1 MINDRL
7 RDDALEIVR
16 LDEELDSVFAAGNGS
31 QDSREYREALDAFWS
46 KWSEVMEAAWE
57 APAGIAL
64 RIPGAVEAGI
74 SYLETA
80 PRFFR
85 SGYLAEEIMRELKR
99 IPLEE
104 RQRRRLQIVVI
115 REIVA
120 PQARGRYTASLAG
133 ALLDD
138 DFDDALRQFGNT
150 PGVVGRRAQRVL
162 REARHWK
169 RSNAA
174 RVDAIHS
181 GEGQAPQGLSRPE
194 RVEYI
199 RDRTHVELGP

>member
-1 MINDRL
+1 
-7 RDDALEIVR
+7 
-16 LDEELDSVFAAGNGS
+16 
-31 QDSREYREALDAFWS
+31 
-46 KWSEVMEAAWE
+46 MEAAWE
-57 APAGIAL
+57 APTGIAL

-120 PQARGRYTASLAG
+120 PQASGRYTASLAG
-133 ALLDD
+133 ALLD
-138 DFDDALRQFGNT
+138 FDDALRQFGNT
-150 PGVVGRRAQRVL
+150 SGVVSRRAQRVL

-181 GEGQAPQGLSRPE
+181 GEGQAPTRVHRSRLA
-194 RVEYI
+194 
-199 RDRTHVELGP
+199 RD

>member
-1 MINDRL
+1 MIDDRL
-7 RDDALEIVR
+7 RDDAAEIVR
-16 LDEELDSVFAAGNGS
+16 LDAALDSVSDAGNGS
-31 QDSREYREALDAFWS
+31 HDTREYREALDAFWS
-46 KWSEVMEAAWE
+46 KWGEVMETAWAA
-57 APAGIAL
+57 PSRIAL
-64 RIPGAVEAGI
+64 RVPDAVEAGI

-133 ALLDD
+133 ALLDA
-138 DFDDALRQFGNT
+138 DFDDALRQFGDT
-150 PGVVGRRAQRVL
+150 PGVVGRRAQRIL
-162 REARHWK
+162 RAARHWK
-169 RSNAA
+169 RSNAG
-174 RVDAIHS
+174 RVEAIH
-181 GEGQAPQGLSRPE
+181 
-194 RVEYI
+194 
-199 RDRTHVELGP
+199 